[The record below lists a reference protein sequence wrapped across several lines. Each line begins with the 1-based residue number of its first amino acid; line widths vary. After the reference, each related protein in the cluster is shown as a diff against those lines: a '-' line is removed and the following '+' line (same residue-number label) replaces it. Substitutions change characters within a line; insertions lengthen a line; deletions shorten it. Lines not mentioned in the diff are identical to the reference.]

1 MWPVSFVSAKGPRTV
16 GGLYSFNLAGGP
28 VDVLFKNETNFC
40 AEIKR
45 VACFKN
51 ILASTDSGAYQV
63 KVYDPVD
70 KVVTVLVGSGQRGDE
85 DGTAKG
91 CTFVQPHGICT
102 VGETIFVTDAVTGN
116 VKLITELSGTAQFL
130 KNLGLFYDSFGITCK
145 GTNCTARP
153 YAPSWRQR
161 TGEGE
166 GELLPSTSRH
176 SKWCKR

>member
-1 MWPVSFVSAKGPRTV
+1 MEKDGVTIRGKSLKLVDYPAGVAAIESLAVYGRLVYFVSAKDLRTV

-70 KVVTVLVGSGQRGDE
+70 KVVTVLVGSGQKGNE
-85 DGTAKG
+85 DGAAKS
-91 CTFVQPHGICT
+91 CTFV
-102 VGETIFVTDAVTGN
+102 
-116 VKLITELSGTAQFL
+116 
-130 KNLGLFYDSFGITCK
+130 
-145 GTNCTARP
+145 
-153 YAPSWRQR
+153 
-161 TGEGE
+161 
-166 GELLPSTSRH
+166 
-176 SKWCKR
+176 

>member
-63 KVYDPVD
+63 KAYDPVV
-70 KVVTVLVGSGQRGDE
+70 KVVTVLVGSGLKGNE
-85 DGTAKG
+85 DGMAQS
-91 CTFVQPHGICT
+91 CTFVQPHRICT
-102 VGETIFVTDAVTGN
+102 VGETIFLTDAREAN
-116 VKLITELSGTAQFL
+116 
-130 KNLGLFYDSFGITCK
+130 N
-145 GTNCTARP
+145 
-153 YAPSWRQR
+153 
-161 TGEGE
+161 
-166 GELLPSTSRH
+166 
-176 SKWCKR
+176 